1 VDALQVLEDLGVK
14 VEQVDGFMARY
25 LGIQDTRLRYI
36 ATSLILK

>member
-1 VDALQVLEDLGVK
+1 MQVLEDLGVK

-36 ATSLILK
+36 ATNPLHK